1 MSKTGQ
7 ALPST
12 GVDQSIATFVAG
24 LGLLGLSGYLFFRH
38 KKTRKYLIVFLAASG
53 AGLTVF
59 SAQAAVRALGDVVT
73 DTTTIGA
80 TYTYSPAQTIG
91 DYHYVGYI
99 VEQKAAPTIP
109 TTPTTPPAKETG
121 SVIVH
126 YVDANGNTLQTD
138 YVDSRDVPVGT
149 SYNTADNTTEKPDEL
164 DVASGF
170 YMLDR
175 VEGTELGT
183 VTKGTTEVT
192 YVYAE
197 AGKVIVRYFD
207 AFGNKIA
214 DDNTAVKQKVGTSY
228 DVSSLGYNMYYD
240 PQNNGVQAGFYSLV
254 DISEPIS
261 ASDRQWLEDYNSRI
275 IDPVNKLII
284 DNIVKIKGSDGS
296 VDPNKVFNHGYRTLP
311 LFVDK
316 TTGEI
321 VSGIGI
327 SQYPV
332 TFTLMFYEA
341 RLGKIVG
348 NASGVLS
355 SGVTY
360 VDYYYGAVVD
370 IVLEL

>member
-1 MSKTGQ
+1 MSKTGK

-59 SAQAAVRALGDVVT
+59 SAQAAARALGDVVT
-73 DTTTIGA
+73 YTTTIGA
-80 TYTYSPAQTIG
+80 TYTYSPEQTIG

-99 VEQKAAPTIP
+99 VEQKAAP

-126 YVDANGNTLQTD
+126 YVDANGNTLQPD
-138 YVDSRDVPVGT
+138 YVDSSDVPVGT
-149 SYNTADNTTEKPDEL
+149 SYNTADNTTENPDEL

-183 VTKGTTEVT
+183 VTKGMTEVT

-214 DDNTAVKQKVGTSY
+214 DDNTAVKQRLAPAMMYRAWGTTCITTLKIMESKL
-228 DVSSLGYNMYYD
+228 VSTVLWTYQSLYQ
-240 PQNNGVQAGFYSLV
+240 PL
-254 DISEPIS
+254 
-261 ASDRQWLEDYNSRI
+261 
-275 IDPVNKLII
+275 I
-284 DNIVKIKGSDGS
+284 DNGWKIIIV
-296 VDPNKVFNHGYRTLP
+296 
-311 LFVDK
+311 
-316 TTGEI
+316 
-321 VSGIGI
+321 
-327 SQYPV
+327 
-332 TFTLMFYEA
+332 
-341 RLGKIVG
+341 
-348 NASGVLS
+348 
-355 SGVTY
+355 
-360 VDYYYGAVVD
+360 
-370 IVLEL
+370 ELLIQPID